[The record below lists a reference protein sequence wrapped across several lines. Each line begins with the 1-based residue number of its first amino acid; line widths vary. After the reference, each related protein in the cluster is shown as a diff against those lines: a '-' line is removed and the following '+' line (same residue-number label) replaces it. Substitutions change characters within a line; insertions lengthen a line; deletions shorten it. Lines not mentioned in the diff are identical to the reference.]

1 MKEQKKSGKEPRS
14 TTAPRVTKRYRLFY
28 ECESPTNNNYEKKY
42 YSIKNIKES
51 LHGHKA

>member
-28 ECESPTNNNYEKKY
+28 ECESPTNNNYEKK
-42 YSIKNIKES
+42 I
-51 LHGHKA
+51 LQHKKYQRKLTRS